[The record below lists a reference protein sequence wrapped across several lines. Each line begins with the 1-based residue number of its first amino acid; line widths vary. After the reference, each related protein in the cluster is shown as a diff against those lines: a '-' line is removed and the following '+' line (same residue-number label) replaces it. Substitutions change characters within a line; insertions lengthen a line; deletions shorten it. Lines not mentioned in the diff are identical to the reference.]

1 MTNLLLLMLVYLTYA
16 GVSFWLFNCNFLSP
30 SFVFSLSIAAMLCL
44 AYYTA
49 VNLGMLFAIELK
61 TFTIF
66 AVAGFVFLATEFFV
80 YAFHTVDY
88 FRNRQ
93 SVKLEGSPQPLDIHP
108 QIQWA
113 FTAFLTVSLLI
124 ALAVLY
130 INTGGGSWSQR
141 MRAYREMLL
150 HNPDTI
156 RFRFI
161 VAQIFKVNI
170 VVVDLFAYVLLYNA
184 SVCGVP
190 VKQLISYVIDVF
202 LYIIYSAV
210 VTGSRQVPLEEILFL
225 LMIYIIINV
234 SPERKKKLGGFILKL
249 IPLIVILGTLF
260 TNIGILMGRYETQK
274 SRLQDVA
281 EYTCGGLYSFNLHLD
296 REASTKMW
304 GQATF
309 AYVYMIPQNMGLM
322 PRTDDIMTTGE
333 FDMYGNT
340 ITIFG
345 RWYRDFGTIGVYVMT
360 CLVSMFYSRFFYK
373 RLISSSNKVQEHHI
387 DRILYCYLMPGLI
400 WAGYDDRIAALM
412 TVQTVFFLVFIYV
425 LYRMLIVSKYK
436 LF

>member
-66 AVAGFVFLATEFFV
+66 ATAGFMFLATEFFV

-93 SVKLEGSPQPLDIHP
+93 SVKLEGSPQPLVIHP

-113 FTAFLTVSLLI
+113 FTAFLTFSLLL
-124 ALAVLY
+124 ALVVLY
-130 INTGGGSWSQR
+130 MNTGGGSWSQR
-141 MRAYREMLL
+141 MRAYRDMLI
-150 HNPDTI
+150 HTPDVI

-161 VAQIFKVNI
+161 TFQLLKVNI
-170 VVVDLFAYVLLYNA
+170 ITTFFFGYVLLYNV
-184 SVCGVP
+184 SVCKVP
-190 VKQLISYVIDVF
+190 VKNLISYVIDVAI
-202 LYIIYSAV
+202 YMVYSAIA
-210 VTGSRQVPLEEILFL
+210 TGSRLMPIEAIMFL
-225 LMIYIIINV
+225 LMIYVVINDK
-234 SPERKKKLGGFILKL
+234 PERKKRLWGFIFKS
-249 IPLIVILGTLF
+249 IPLIIVIGALF
-260 TNIGILMGRYETQK
+260 TYAGTFVGRYKTQK
-274 SRLQDVA
+274 SSLQNVA

-296 REASTKMW
+296 KEASSKMW
-304 GQATF
+304 GQSSFTYIYA
-309 AYVYMIPQNMGLM
+309 IPQNLGLI
-322 PRTDDIMTTGE
+322 PRNDDITITGD
-333 FDMYGNT
+333 FDIYGNT

-345 RWYRDFGTIGVYVMT
+345 RWYRDFGTIGVFVMT
-360 CLVSMFYSRFFYK
+360 SLVSLFYSRFFYK
-373 RLISSSNKVQEHHI
+373 KIIYSNNRVKEHHI
-387 DRILYCYLMPGLI
+387 ARILYCYLLSGLA
-400 WAGYDDRIAALM
+400 WAGYDDRIGALM
-412 TVQTVFFLVFIYV
+412 TVQTVVFIILTTI
-425 LYRMLIVSKYK
+425 LYRMLVVSKYK